1 VEAHTHAAAA
11 RKAASAARRHT
22 ARRFAQRKRT
32 KVARDGRIEMNQ
44 GTAASERAEVR
55 TIPAQRT
62 LFVHIGVLLRHAGC
76 LLLRK
81 EKRSRPISRVLSR
94 TIIHLRYASP
104 RTSSD
109 LPGSLCGP
117 HVLPHPRTGPL
128 APLFGLAP
136 GGVCRATECCHR
148 RGALLPHPFTLTAP
162 FAGGLAVCFLLHF
175 PWAHAPQALPGAL
188 PWEPGLSS
196 TLARSDCLA
205 DSGRD
210 GGGCRERKQ
219 GESQHRSKSLCRC
232 CGAQFPPFFSPGTA

>member
-1 VEAHTHAAAA
+1 LYTHRACL
-11 RKAASAARRHT
+11 SARR
-22 ARRFAQRKRT
+22 R
-32 KVARDGRIEMNQ
+32 
-44 GTAASERAEVR
+44 
-55 TIPAQRT
+55 
-62 LFVHIGVLLRHAGC
+62 

-205 DSGRD
+205 DSGAHGGDSDAAMQAICRYNSRD
-210 GGGCRERKQ
+210 FPLNCIA
-219 GESQHRSKSLCRC
+219 RSYSSARFMPVNFAAIFAACAGDSSSTSARNN
-232 CGAQFPPFFSPGTA
+232 